1 MLEMV
6 KRHDDAAWC
15 RLTDLYGPLVY
26 HWCRRSGLS
35 PEDCADL
42 LQDVFRSLVNH
53 IGRFEKTEE
62 QGSFRAWLW
71 TITRNR
77 IRDHVKSRAIKACA
91 MGGSDAHLRLLNLPD
106 QEPDEHADSDV
117 SATGSL
123 TYRALNIIRRE
134 VRETTWLAFWR
145 STIDEIAPA
154 AVAEELDISIE
165 SVWQA
170 RSRILRRAR
179 QLLE

>member
-1 MLEMV
+1 
-6 KRHDDAAWC
+6 
-15 RLTDLYGPLVY
+15 
-26 HWCRRSGLS
+26 
-35 PEDCADL
+35 
-42 LQDVFRSLVNH
+42 
-53 IGRFEKTEE
+53 
-62 QGSFRAWLW
+62 
-71 TITRNR
+71 
-77 IRDHVKSRAIKACA
+77 